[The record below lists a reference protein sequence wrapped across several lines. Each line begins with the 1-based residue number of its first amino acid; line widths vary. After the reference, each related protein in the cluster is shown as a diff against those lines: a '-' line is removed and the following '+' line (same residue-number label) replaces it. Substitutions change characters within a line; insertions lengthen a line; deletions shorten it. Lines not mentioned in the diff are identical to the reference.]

1 MQEFNKLQ
9 LKSGPT
15 ALPADSQSRPA
26 QKTGRKFTK
35 MAAKPIDSDSHLV
48 GVISDTHGRLPDDVL
63 TAFKGVDL
71 IIHAG
76 DIDKPDVL
84 DALGKIAPIV
94 AVRGNMDR
102 GPWAEA
108 LPRTEVVEIG
118 QAILYVL
125 HDPSALDLEPDAAGF
140 NAVISGHTHQPAL
153 ETKNGVLFLNPG
165 SAVMPRFNTP
175 ACVALIH
182 IHNNSLE
189 PQFIELSQ
197 Y

>member
-9 LKSGPT
+9 LKSHAT
-15 ALPADSQSRPA
+15 ALPADSQSRPT
-26 QKTGRKFTK
+26 QKKGNKLKK
-35 MAAKPIDSDSHLV
+35 MAEKQTASNSHLV
-48 GVISDTHGRLPDDVL
+48 GVISDTHGRLPHDVL

-76 DIDKPDVL
+76 DIDTPVVL
-84 DALGKIAPIV
+84 DALKKISPVV

-102 GPWAEA
+102 GPWADA
-108 LPRTEVVEIG
+108 LPRAEVVEIG

-125 HDPSALDLEPDAAGF
+125 HDPSVLDLEPDAAGF
-140 NAVISGHTHQPAL
+140 NAVISGHTHRPAL

-175 ACVALIH
+175 ACVALIR
-182 IHNNSLE
+182 IHNNSLA

-197 Y
+197 A

>member
-1 MQEFNKLQ
+1 MQEFSKLQ
-9 LKSGPT
+9 LKSGVT
-15 ALPADSQSRPA
+15 ALPADSQCRPV
-26 QKTGRKFTK
+26 QKAGRKLKK
-35 MAAKPIDSDSHLV
+35 MAEKPTDSASHLV
-48 GVISDTHGRLPDDVL
+48 GVVSDTHGRLPDDVL
-63 TAFKGVDL
+63 TAFKDVEL

-76 DIDKPDVL
+76 DIDTTAVL
-84 DALGKIAPIV
+84 DALKKISPVV

-118 QAILYVL
+118 QTLLYVL
-125 HDPSALDLEPDAAGF
+125 HDPSALDLEPEAAGF
-140 NAVISGHTHQPAL
+140 NAVISGHTHRPAL

-175 ACVALIH
+175 ACVALIR
-182 IHNNSLE
+182 IHNNSLT